1 MLTKKE
7 GGEGKGEKKERLGWL
22 VQAGRSEAREEER
35 EREGGHRLT

>member
-7 GGEGKGEKKERLGWL
+7 GGEGKGEKRLGWL
-22 VQAGRSEAREEER
+22 VQAGRFEAREKER